1 MDTALSEAQAA
12 LPGKQEAV
20 KQAKNKL
27 AEDEKA
33 LKAANKNVE
42 DASPLYGQA
51 AYTIVKAQRQ
61 AQKDFDT
68 AQQAKIAADAEV
80 QLRDYAVTVALANCQ
95 PPKIRC
101 EDDAVLAAEAVL
113 KPLAE
118 GVEQA
123 NKDLASATKMKNVVE
138 GAYNKAVKA

>member
-51 AYTIVKAQRQ
+51 AYTIVKAQR
-61 AQKDFDT
+61 
-68 AQQAKIAADAEV
+68 
-80 QLRDYAVTVALANCQ
+80 
-95 PPKIRC
+95 
-101 EDDAVLAAEAVL
+101 
-113 KPLAE
+113 
-118 GVEQA
+118 
-123 NKDLASATKMKNVVE
+123 
-138 GAYNKAVKA
+138 